1 MVPIF
6 DTKALNQRKPNGNDI
21 EIYID
26 RMNKITFE
34 VAMLMHAYVI
44 IILFYFF
51 SRCLH
56 PFLLD
61 RLKLVFYVHLE
72 CTALSIDH
80 IRYSSL

>member
-44 IILFYFF
+44 IILFQFF
-51 SRCLH
+51 FEMLTS
-56 PFLLD
+56 
-61 RLKLVFYVHLE
+61 V
-72 CTALSIDH
+72 
-80 IRYSSL
+80 SS

>member
-44 IILFYFF
+44 IILFYFEMLT
-51 SRCLH
+51 S
-56 PFLLD
+56 
-61 RLKLVFYVHLE
+61 V
-72 CTALSIDH
+72 
-80 IRYSSL
+80 SS